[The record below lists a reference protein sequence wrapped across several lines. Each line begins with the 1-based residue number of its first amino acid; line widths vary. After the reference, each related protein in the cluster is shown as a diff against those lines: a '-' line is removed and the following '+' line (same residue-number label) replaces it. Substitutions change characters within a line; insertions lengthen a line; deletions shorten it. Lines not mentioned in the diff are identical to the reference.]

1 MNRTR
6 PAAPHHRAPRSAAP
20 RAAALAAALL
30 VPLVAGGCGYT
41 LRSAVPS
48 HIKSVAIP
56 SLQNNTIEYALAEE
70 VTQSLV
76 DGFLADRH
84 LQVTGE
90 RDANSVLRGTILAYR
105 NRVFG
110 YTREERA
117 TEYEVVLVVQV
128 TFRDMV
134 KNRDLW
140 KEDALTV
147 RTTYNVS
154 PVATGDVPRT
164 EADARRD
171 VIDKLADQIVS
182 RTVQGW

>member
-1 MNRTR
+1 MIRSPHPRR
-6 PAAPHHRAPRSAAP
+6 PSGAA
-20 RAAALAAALL
+20 RAAARLALPWLLAAAL
-30 VPLVAGGCGYT
+30 PGCGYT
-41 LRSAVPS
+41 LKSAVPS
-48 HIKSVAIP
+48 YIKTLAIP
-56 SLQNNTIEYALAEE
+56 VFQNNTVEYALADE

-76 DGFLADRH
+76 DGFLANRQ
-84 LQVTGE
+84 LSLVSE
-90 RDANSVLRGTILAYR
+90 RDANAVLRGTILSYR

-117 TEYEVVLVVQV
+117 TEYEVVLVVQI
-128 TFRDMV
+128 TFRDVV

-154 PVATGDVPRT
+154 PVGATGGART
-164 EADARRD
+164 EADARRE
-171 VIDKLADQIVS
+171 VVQKLTDQVVS

>member
-1 MNRTR
+1 MG
-6 PAAPHHRAPRSAAP
+6 PAGAARAVARHVLPF
-20 RAAALAAALL
+20 LAAGALL
-30 VPLVAGGCGYT
+30 PGCGYT
-41 LRSAVPS
+41 LKSAVPS
-48 HIKSVAIP
+48 YIKTLAIP
-56 SLQNNTIEYALAEE
+56 VVQNNTVEYALADE

-84 LQVTGE
+84 LSLVSE
-90 RDANSVLRGTILAYR
+90 RDANAVLRGTIVSYR

-117 TEYEVVLVVQV
+117 TEYEVVLVVQL
-128 TFRDMV
+128 TFRDLV

-154 PVATGDVPRT
+154 PVGTTAEART
-164 EADARRD
+164 EADARSEVVR
-171 VIDKLADQIVS
+171 KLTDQVVS

>member
-1 MNRTR
+1 MNRFLI
-6 PAAPHHRAPRSAAP
+6 RARTWASV
-20 RAAALAAALL
+20 AALCLL
-30 VPLVAGGCGYT
+30 VPAGCGYT
-41 LRSAVPS
+41 LKTAVPS
-48 HIKSVAIP
+48 HIQSLAIP
-56 SLQNNTIEYALAEE
+56 VLANNSVEFGLADE

-76 DGFLADRH
+76 DGFLQDRH
-84 LQVTGE
+84 LRIVSE
-90 RDANSVLRGTILAYR
+90 RDANAVLRGTILSYR

-110 YTREERA
+110 YTQQERA

-128 TFRDMV
+128 TLRDMV

-154 PVATGDVPRT
+154 PVGAGDVART
-164 EADARRD
+164 ESDARRD
-171 VIDKLADQIVS
+171 VIQKLANQVVS

>member
-1 MNRTR
+1 M
-6 PAAPHHRAPRSAAP
+6 
-20 RAAALAAALL
+20 
-30 VPLVAGGCGYT
+30 VPLLAGCGYT

-48 HIKSVAIP
+48 HIKTLAIP
-56 SLQNNTIEYALAEE
+56 VLQNNTIEYALSEE
-70 VTQSLV
+70 VTQALV

-84 LQVTGE
+84 LRVTGE
-90 RDANSVLRGTILAYR
+90 RDANAVLRGTLLSYR

-128 TFRDMV
+128 TFRDLV

-154 PVATGDVPRT
+154 PVGAGDVART
-164 EADARRD
+164 ETEARRE
-171 VIDKLADQIVS
+171 VIAKLADQIVS